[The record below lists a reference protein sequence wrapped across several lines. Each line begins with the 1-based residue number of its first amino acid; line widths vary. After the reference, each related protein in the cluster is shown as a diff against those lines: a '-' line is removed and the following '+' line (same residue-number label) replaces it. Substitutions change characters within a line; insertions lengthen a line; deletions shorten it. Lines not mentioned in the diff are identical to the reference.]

1 MSADLIPALAAE
13 LQDLRGLTLRQPWNW
28 AILHAGKPVENR
40 PMRAPRAQAGK
51 WFALHAGAV
60 YDEKG
65 AAWIRT
71 TFGLV
76 VPGPAEVP
84 LSCITALAKL
94 GDCYRAGDLTKPKTP
109 WAFGPWCYEIADRF
123 LLPDPVPHGGMNG
136 WWRVGEGAR
145 VAIGQAWGASGR
157 AA

>member
-1 MSADLIPALAAE
+1 MAE
-13 LQDLRGLTLRQPWNW
+13 LLEDLRGLTLRQPWNW

-40 PMRAPRAQAGK
+40 PMRAPRSQVGQ

-65 AAWIRT
+65 AEWIRT

-84 LSCITALAKL
+84 LSCITALVKL

-109 WAFGPWCYEIADRF
+109 WAFGPWCYEVADKF
-123 LLPDPVPHGGMNG
+123 ILPQPETHGGMNG
-136 WWRVGEGAR
+136 WWRVSELVRHRLSA
-145 VAIGQAWGASGR
+145 AFAAGR
-157 AA
+157 AT